1 MEPPYIDKTHG
12 FPKMI
17 YKCWVF
23 HIYVRLQEGNIQDLT
38 RQLPEERIVSRPV
51 PQRSGVIGIPNH
63 WGFWIPQS
71 IITSPKLVIVPSI
84 LKQFPETNFL
94 FFCRGIY
101 HGFTQLQGTRLC
113 VGLVPR
119 WACAAGAAGA
129 AGADLDS
136 RPSCGR
142 PCWKWDIAGNT
153 SEKKLGNDCFF

>member
-17 YKCWVF
+17 YKWWVF

-63 WGFWIPQS
+63 WGFWIPQN

-84 LKQFPETNFL
+84 LKQLPETIFL
-94 FFCRGIY
+94 FF
-101 HGFTQLQGTRLC
+101 L
-113 VGLVPR
+113 
-119 WACAAGAAGA
+119 
-129 AGADLDS
+129 
-136 RPSCGR
+136 
-142 PCWKWDIAGNT
+142 
-153 SEKKLGNDCFF
+153 